1 MPGIKESTTPW
12 PLIFSHIQIPAPR
25 VEFHLHAGYEI
36 YFLISGD
43 VNYFVEKQI
52 YPLQFGDIVF
62 TNNREI
68 HRPSFKSEKLYE
80 RVCLEFNPAMIRPF
94 CTPELDLLGCFTNR
108 ENGEKNKISLTPHQ
122 TEEVMVLFRRM
133 EHLTGDERQGSDVL
147 RLGCVLELLVL
158 LNRLFLNI
166 DVIPERTQLPEK
178 LVPVLEYIDTHLD
191 GDLSLDTLEKNF
203 FLKPLLSEQAVQGQY
218 RQQPAQLH
226 PVQAYRGCQATAGR
240 WCDGKPGLRANRIQR
255 LLQFSQA
262 IQADCRC
269 DPRTIPAAGDLTG
282 AIPSHRIS
290 VSFVY
295 LVPITNLHRTSD
307 ASQKEA
313 V

>member
-1 MPGIKESTTPW
+1 MFIAFFAAIAAFLGIRKERPMPGIKESATPW

-52 YPLQFGDIVF
+52 YPLQYGDIVF

-94 CTPELDLLGCFTNR
+94 CTPDLDLLGCFTNR
-108 ENGEKNKISLTPHQ
+108 ENGEKNKISLTPHP
-122 TEEVMVLFRRM
+122 TEEVMGLFRRM
-133 EHLTGDERQGSDVL
+133 EHLTGDDRQGSDVL

-191 GDLSLDTLEKNF
+191 GDLSLDALEKNF
-203 FLKPLLSEQAVQGQY
+203 FLNRFYLSKLFKGSTGSNLHNYILYKRIAAAKQLLA
-218 RQQPAQLH
+218 
-226 PVQAYRGCQATAGR
+226 
-240 WCDGKPGLRANRIQR
+240 DGASV
-255 LLQFSQA
+255 SQA
-262 IQADCRC
+262 CVQTGFNDYSNFLKQFK
-269 DPRTIPAAGDLTG
+269 RTVGVTPGKYRRQET
-282 AIPSHRIS
+282 
-290 VSFVY
+290 
-295 LVPITNLHRTSD
+295 
-307 ASQKEA
+307 
-313 V
+313 